1 MMAAQQQSGWAG
13 ELLENEPMSRH
24 TTWRVGG
31 PARRY
36 YRPLSIADLAAFLQS
51 LPEQEPIIWVGLGS
65 NLLVRDGGIAGTVI
79 ATSGV
84 IDKIRLLPELGIYVE
99 CGSSCAKVARMA
111 ARHGLAGAEFLSG
124 IPGTMGGALAMNAG
138 CFGSETWQRV
148 SRVQT
153 LDRHG
158 VLRWREPSD
167 YEVAYRHVHG
177 PQGEWFVAAEL
188 QLEQGDAQ
196 LLQQANRALLSK
208 RGASQPTR
216 WPSAGSVFRNP
227 EGDYAARLIDSAGL
241 KGLRLGGAVVSEQHA
256 NFIVNAGEASAADIE
271 ALILKVQDE
280 VERVH
285 GLRLQTEVR
294 VIGEELQS

>member
-1 MMAAQQQSGWAG
+1 MMAAQQHTAWAG

-36 YRPLSIADLAAFLQS
+36 YRPLSIDDLAIFLQS
-51 LPEQEPIIWVGLGS
+51 LPEQEPIVWIGLGS
-65 NLLVRDGGIAGTVI
+65 NLLVRDGGIAATVI
-79 ATSGV
+79 ATSGALDCV
-84 IDKIRLLPELGIYVE
+84 RILSGQRIYVE
-99 CGSSCAKVARMA
+99 SGSSCAKVARYA

-138 CFGSETWQRV
+138 CFGGETWQRV

-167 YEVAYRHVHG
+167 YEVAYRHVRG
-177 PQGEWFVAAEL
+177 PKDEWFVAAEL

-196 LLQQANRALLSK
+196 ALQQANRALLDK
-208 RGASQPTR
+208 RGAAQPTR

-241 KGLRLGGAVVSEQHA
+241 KGLRLGGALVSEQHA

-271 ALILKVQDE
+271 ALIHKVQDE

-285 GLRLQTEVR
+285 GLRLQTEVC
-294 VIGEELQS
+294 VIGEEAP

>member
-1 MMAAQQQSGWAG
+1 MMAAQQHTAWAG

-36 YRPLSIADLAAFLQS
+36 YRPLSIDDLAVFMQS
-51 LPEQEPIIWVGLGS
+51 LPEQEPIVWIGLGS
-65 NLLVRDGGIAGTVI
+65 NLLVRDGGIAATVI
-79 ATSGV
+79 ATSGAL
-84 IDKIRLLPELGIYVE
+84 DSIRILSGQRIYVE
-99 CGSSCAKVARMA
+99 CGSSCAKVARFA

-138 CFGSETWQRV
+138 CFGGETWQRV

-167 YEVAYRHVHG
+167 YAVAYRHVRG
-177 PQGEWFVAAEL
+177 PEDEWFVAAEL

-196 LLQQANRALLSK
+196 ALQQANRALLDK

-241 KGLRLGGAVVSEQHA
+241 KGLRLGGALVSEQHA

-271 ALILKVQDE
+271 ALIRRVQDE

-285 GLRLQTEVR
+285 GLRLQTEVC
-294 VIGEELQS
+294 VIGEEAP